1 MGTRAP
7 GGGVGDAGSLA
18 DRARPQDTA
27 RRVDRERRRLDHRY
41 LRRGLRSPRHRNRYR
56 HRLAGV
62 PPPLAASFAHGRHL
76 GRDRLSPGGLAGG
89 ALSPAGS
96 AVLDQPGSLGG
107 RDGDPGAG
115 SPGDGRFAR
124 DRYPNRHNRGPI
136 PICIGSLEF
145 LLLSPP
151 ALLMVAILGV
161 IAFLLAGWRVALF
174 TVLGLLFVISLD
186 LWEAA
191 MQTLALVLAATVVA
205 LAIGIPIGIIAAKSS
220 SLETAIRPVL
230 DVAQTMPAF
239 VYLVP
244 IVVLLG
250 IGAGPALIATVVFA
264 MPPAVRLTML
274 GIQQVP
280 RDAVEAA
287 HAFGAT
293 PWQTLFKVELPLS
306 LKTIMAGVNQVIMLS
321 LSMVVIAGLAGAG
334 GLGEPVVTGLSQLN
348 VGISFVGGVGIVVIA
363 IMLDRITRALARQD
377 RESPWRIFSRGK
389 RPESGATEAKAGLGL
404 SGRAAPRVRGRWG
417 WEVPRRGITDPVRRH
432 RRTLLLRGAS
442 CRLDKGGIDDDDG

>member
-1 MGTRAP
+1 M
-7 GGGVGDAGSLA
+7 LA
-18 DRARPQDTA
+18 FLQTELIPKI
-27 RRVDRERRRLDHRY
+27 
-41 LRRGLRSPRHRNRYR
+41 
-56 HRLAGV
+56 
-62 PPPLAASFAHGRHL
+62 PLAEWTESGVDWITDTF
-76 GRDRLSPGGLAGG
+76 DG
-89 ALSPAGS
+89 AFDL
-96 AVLDQPGSLGG
+96 LDTVI
-107 RDGDPGAG
+107 D
-115 SPGDGRFAR
+115 
-124 DRYPNRHNRGPI
+124 I
-136 PICIGSLEF
+136 VIGSLEF
-145 LLLSPP
+145 ALLTPP
-151 ALLMVAILGV
+151 ALLMVAILSV

-205 LAIGIPIGIIAAKSS
+205 LAIGIPIGIVAAKSAAI
-220 SLETAIRPVL
+220 EGVIRPVL

-250 IGAGPALIATVVFA
+250 IGAGPALIATVIFA
-264 MPPAVRLTML
+264 MPPGVRLTML

-280 RDAVEAA
+280 KETVEAA
-287 HAFGAT
+287 QAFGAT

-363 IMLDRITRALARQD
+363 IMLDRVTRAMARRD
-377 RESPWRIFSRGK
+377 RASVASMFSRGK
-389 RPESGATEAKAGLGL
+389 KSEPDAAGG
-404 SGRAAPRVRGRWG
+404 
-417 WEVPRRGITDPVRRH
+417 EV
-432 RRTLLLRGAS
+432 
-442 CRLDKGGIDDDDG
+442 

>member
-1 MGTRAP
+1 M
-7 GGGVGDAGSLA
+7 LA
-18 DRARPQDTA
+18 FLQTELIPKI
-27 RRVDRERRRLDHRY
+27 
-41 LRRGLRSPRHRNRYR
+41 
-56 HRLAGV
+56 
-62 PPPLAASFAHGRHL
+62 PLAEWTESGVDWITDTFE
-76 GRDRLSPGGLAGG
+76 G
-89 ALSPAGS
+89 AFDL
-96 AVLDQPGSLGG
+96 LDTVI
-107 RDGDPGAG
+107 D
-115 SPGDGRFAR
+115 
-124 DRYPNRHNRGPI
+124 I
-136 PICIGSLEF
+136 VIGSLEF
-145 LLLSPP
+145 ALLTPP

-161 IAFLLAGWRVALF
+161 IAFFLAGWRVALF
-174 TVLGLLFVISLD
+174 TLLGLLFVISLD

-205 LAIGIPIGIIAAKSS
+205 LAIGIPIGIVAAKSAAV
-220 SLETAIRPVL
+220 EGVIRPVL

-250 IGAGPALIATVVFA
+250 IGAGPALIATVIFA
-264 MPPAVRLTML
+264 MPPGVRLTML

-280 RDAVEAA
+280 KETVEAA

-363 IMLDRITRALARQD
+363 IMLDRVTRAMARRD
-377 RESPWRIFSRGK
+377 RASVARMFSRGK
-389 RPESGATEAKAGLGL
+389 KSEPDAAGG
-404 SGRAAPRVRGRWG
+404 
-417 WEVPRRGITDPVRRH
+417 EV
-432 RRTLLLRGAS
+432 
-442 CRLDKGGIDDDDG
+442 

>member
-1 MGTRAP
+1 M
-7 GGGVGDAGSLA
+7 LA
-18 DRARPQDTA
+18 FLQTELIPKI
-27 RRVDRERRRLDHRY
+27 
-41 LRRGLRSPRHRNRYR
+41 
-56 HRLAGV
+56 
-62 PPPLAASFAHGRHL
+62 PLAEWTESGVEWITDTF
-76 GRDRLSPGGLAGG
+76 DG
-89 ALSPAGS
+89 AFDLLDSVID
-96 AVLDQPGSLGG
+96 AV
-107 RDGDPGAG
+107 
-115 SPGDGRFAR
+115 
-124 DRYPNRHNRGPI
+124 
-136 PICIGSLEF
+136 IGTLEF
-145 LLLSPP
+145 VLLSPP
-151 ALLMVAILGV
+151 ALVMVAILSV
-161 IAFLLAGWRVALF
+161 IALLLAGWRVALF

-205 LAIGIPIGIIAAKSS
+205 LAIGIPIGIIAAKSNAV
-220 SLETAIRPVL
+220 EATIRPVL

-250 IGAGPALIATVVFA
+250 IGAGPALIATVIFA

-280 RDAVEAA
+280 RDTVEAA

-348 VGISFVGGVGIVVIA
+348 VGISFVGGVGIVIIA
-363 IMLDRITRALARQD
+363 IVLDRVTRAMASRD
-377 RESPWRIFSRGK
+377 RAGASRIFSRGK
-389 RPESGATEAKAGLGL
+389 KPEPDAAGGEA
-404 SGRAAPRVRGRWG
+404 
-417 WEVPRRGITDPVRRH
+417 
-432 RRTLLLRGAS
+432 
-442 CRLDKGGIDDDDG
+442 

>member
-1 MGTRAP
+1 M
-7 GGGVGDAGSLA
+7 LA
-18 DRARPQDTA
+18 LLQT
-27 RRVDRERRRLDHRY
+27 EL
-41 LRRGLRSPRHRNRYR
+41 
-56 HRLAGV
+56 V
-62 PPPLAASFAHGRHL
+62 PKIPLAEWTESGVEWITDTF
-76 GRDRLSPGGLAGG
+76 DG
-89 ALSPAGS
+89 AFDLLDS
-96 AVLDQPGSLGG
+96 AIDLV
-107 RDGDPGAG
+107 
-115 SPGDGRFAR
+115 
-124 DRYPNRHNRGPI
+124 
-136 PICIGSLEF
+136 IGSLEY

-161 IAFLLAGWRVALF
+161 IAFFLAGWRVALF

-205 LAIGIPIGIIAAKSS
+205 LAIGIPIGIIAAKSAAV
-220 SLETAIRPVL
+220 EGAIRPVL

-250 IGAGPALIATVVFA
+250 IGAGPALIATVIFA

-280 RDAVEAA
+280 KDTVEAA
-287 HAFGAT
+287 NAFGAT
-293 PWQTLFKVELPLS
+293 SWQTLVKVELPLS

-363 IMLDRITRALARQD
+363 IMLDRVTRAMTRED
-377 RESPWRIFSRGK
+377 RKSPWRFFSRGK
-389 RPESGATEAKAGLGL
+389 KPEPDAAGGEA
-404 SGRAAPRVRGRWG
+404 
-417 WEVPRRGITDPVRRH
+417 
-432 RRTLLLRGAS
+432 
-442 CRLDKGGIDDDDG
+442 

>member
-1 MGTRAP
+1 M
-7 GGGVGDAGSLA
+7 LA
-18 DRARPQDTA
+18 FLQTELIPKI
-27 RRVDRERRRLDHRY
+27 
-41 LRRGLRSPRHRNRYR
+41 
-56 HRLAGV
+56 
-62 PPPLAASFAHGRHL
+62 PLAEWTESGVDWITETF
-76 GRDRLSPGGLAGG
+76 DG
-89 ALSPAGS
+89 AFDLLDS
-96 AVLDQPGSLGG
+96 AIDL
-107 RDGDPGAG
+107 
-115 SPGDGRFAR
+115 
-124 DRYPNRHNRGPI
+124 I
-136 PICIGSLEF
+136 IGSLEF
-145 LLLSPP
+145 VLLSPP
-151 ALLMVAILGV
+151 ALVMVVILGV
-161 IAFLLAGWRVALF
+161 IALLLAGWRVALF

-205 LAIGIPIGIIAAKSS
+205 LAIGIPIGIIAAKSAAV
-220 SLETAIRPVL
+220 EGAIRPVL

-250 IGAGPALIATVVFA
+250 IGAGPALIATVIFA

-280 RDAVEAA
+280 KDTVEAA

-293 PWQTLFKVELPLS
+293 PWQTLVKVELPLS

-363 IMLDRITRALARQD
+363 IMLDRVTRAMTRED
-377 RESPWRIFSRGK
+377 RKSPWRFFSRGK
-389 RPESGATEAKAGLGL
+389 KPEPDAAGGEA
-404 SGRAAPRVRGRWG
+404 
-417 WEVPRRGITDPVRRH
+417 
-432 RRTLLLRGAS
+432 
-442 CRLDKGGIDDDDG
+442 

>member
-1 MGTRAP
+1 M
-7 GGGVGDAGSLA
+7 LA
-18 DRARPQDTA
+18 LLQAE
-27 RRVDRERRRLDHRY
+27 VV
-41 LRRGLRSPRHRNRYR
+41 PRI
-56 HRLAGV
+56 
-62 PPPLAASFAHGRHL
+62 PLAEWTESGVEWITDTF
-76 GRDRLSPGGLAGG
+76 DG
-89 ALSPAGS
+89 AFDL
-96 AVLDQPGSLGG
+96 LDTVI
-107 RDGDPGAG
+107 D
-115 SPGDGRFAR
+115 
-124 DRYPNRHNRGPI
+124 I
-136 PICIGSLEF
+136 VIGTLEF
-145 LLLSPP
+145 VLLSPP
-151 ALLMVAILGV
+151 ALVMVAILGV
-161 IAFLLAGWRVALF
+161 IALLLAGWRVALF

-205 LAIGIPIGIIAAKSS
+205 LAIGIPIGIIAAKSNAV
-220 SLETAIRPVL
+220 EATIRPVL

-250 IGAGPALIATVVFA
+250 IGAGPALIATVIFA

-280 RDAVEAA
+280 RDTVEAA

-363 IMLDRITRALARQD
+363 IMLDRVTRAMTRED
-377 RESPWRIFSRGK
+377 RKSPWRFFSRGK
-389 RPESGATEAKAGLGL
+389 KPEPDAAGGEA
-404 SGRAAPRVRGRWG
+404 
-417 WEVPRRGITDPVRRH
+417 
-432 RRTLLLRGAS
+432 
-442 CRLDKGGIDDDDG
+442 

>member
-1 MGTRAP
+1 M
-7 GGGVGDAGSLA
+7 LA
-18 DRARPQDTA
+18 LLQT
-27 RRVDRERRRLDHRY
+27 EL
-41 LRRGLRSPRHRNRYR
+41 
-56 HRLAGV
+56 V
-62 PPPLAASFAHGRHL
+62 PKIPLAEWTESGVDWITDTF
-76 GRDRLSPGGLAGG
+76 DG
-89 ALSPAGS
+89 AFDFLD
-96 AVLDQPGSLGG
+96 AVIDTV
-107 RDGDPGAG
+107 
-115 SPGDGRFAR
+115 
-124 DRYPNRHNRGPI
+124 
-136 PICIGSLEF
+136 IGSLEF

-161 IAFLLAGWRVALF
+161 IAFFLAGWRVALF

-205 LAIGIPIGIIAAKSS
+205 LAIGIPIGIIAAKSAAV
-220 SLETAIRPVL
+220 EGAIRPVL

-250 IGAGPALIATVVFA
+250 IGAGPALIATVIFA

-280 RDAVEAA
+280 KDTVEAA
-287 HAFGAT
+287 NAFGAT
-293 PWQTLFKVELPLS
+293 SWQTLVKVELPLS

-363 IMLDRITRALARQD
+363 IMLDRVTRAMTRED
-377 RESPWRIFSRGK
+377 RKSPWRFFSRGK
-389 RPESGATEAKAGLGL
+389 KPEPDAAGGEA
-404 SGRAAPRVRGRWG
+404 
-417 WEVPRRGITDPVRRH
+417 
-432 RRTLLLRGAS
+432 
-442 CRLDKGGIDDDDG
+442 